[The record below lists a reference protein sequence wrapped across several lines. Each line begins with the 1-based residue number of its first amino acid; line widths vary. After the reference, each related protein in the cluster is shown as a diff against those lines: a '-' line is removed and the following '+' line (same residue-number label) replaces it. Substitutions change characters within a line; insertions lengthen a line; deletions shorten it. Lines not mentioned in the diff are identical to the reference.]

1 MKNKIYKRKIE
12 EAKQESKTSHE
23 GNIEEAIKKLKNSTI
38 SIFSIESVISD
49 VEMRQDIDD
58 NVKTAALNL
67 LEEVR

>member
-1 MKNKIYKRKIE
+1 MQPPDVAYRLDEHLE
-12 EAKQESKTSHE
+12 EKEHSRD
-23 GNIEEAIKKLKNSTI
+23 IEEAIKKLKNSTI